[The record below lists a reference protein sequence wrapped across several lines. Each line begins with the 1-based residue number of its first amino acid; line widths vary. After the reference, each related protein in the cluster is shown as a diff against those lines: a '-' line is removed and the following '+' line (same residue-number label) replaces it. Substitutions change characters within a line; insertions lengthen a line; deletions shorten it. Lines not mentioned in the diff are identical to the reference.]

1 MEDIKLSKK
10 GNALIKL
17 YEEMAAK
24 GVDRVDG
31 TRKEKVYNDFQL
43 RKFRHI
49 CKQQISNEKI
59 KTVLDYGGG
68 GSDWDAPGFDPGTK
82 QSAKQFFQIQ
92 RVHTFEPARGL
103 MEKKKADCVVCMD
116 VLEHIF
122 IEDIPKVVDELFF
135 LSKKLLIVNVA
146 CYEAAA
152 LLPNGENAHITI
164 RSPDWWKGVFDVTA
178 SNYKDTEFMLIC
190 SITISTGVRYETF
203 KFSDYSSVEGF
214 KTKSLYTVFGKKN
227 KSTV

>member
-1 MEDIKLSKK
+1 MDDIKLSKK

-17 YEEMAAK
+17 YQEMVAK
-24 GVDRVDG
+24 GIDRVDG
-31 TRKEKVYNDFQL
+31 TRTEKEKVYNAFQL

-49 CKQQISNEKI
+49 CKPQISNEKI

-68 GSDWDAPGFDPGTK
+68 GSDWDAPGFEPETK

-103 MEKKKADCVVCMD
+103 IKKKKADCVVCMD

-122 IEDIPKVVDELFF
+122 IEDIPIVVNELFA

-152 LLPNGENAHITI
+152 LLPNGENAHITV
-164 RSPDWWKGVFDVTA
+164 RSADWWRGVFDVIS
-178 SNYKDTEFMLIC
+178 SNYKNVEVFLIC
-190 SITISTGVRYETF
+190 SNTFTSGVIFKSF
-203 KFSDYSSVEGF
+203 KFSDWALTEGY
-214 KTKSLYTVFGKKN
+214 KTDMSFQTFQP
-227 KSTV
+227 S

>member
-1 MEDIKLSKK
+1 MEEIKLSKK

-24 GVDRVDG
+24 VMDRVDG

-49 CKQQISNEKI
+49 CKHQISNEKI

-68 GSDWDAPGFDPGTK
+68 GSAWEAPWFDTGTK
-82 QSAKQFFQIQ
+82 QSAKQFFQLQ
-92 RVHTFEPARGL
+92 SVHTFEPARGL

-122 IEDIPKVVDELFF
+122 IEDIPKVVSELFS
-135 LSKKLLIVNVA
+135 LSKKLLVVNVA
-146 CYEAAA
+146 CYKAAA
-152 LLPNGENAHITI
+152 LLPNGENAHITV
-164 RSPDWWKGVFDVTA
+164 RGADWWKGVFDVIS
-178 SNYKDTEFMLIC
+178 SNYIDVEVFLIC
-190 SITISTGVRYETF
+190 SNTFSSGVIFKSF
-203 KFSDYSSVEGF
+203 KFSDWALTEVYTTTMSF
-214 KTKSLYTVFGKKN
+214 KTFKPS
-227 KSTV
+227 

>member
-1 MEDIKLSKK
+1 MEDLKLSKK
-10 GNALIKL
+10 GKALIKM
-17 YEEMAAK
+17 YEEMVTK
-24 GVDRVDG
+24 GIDRVDG

-43 RKFRHI
+43 RKFRHV
-49 CKQQISNEKI
+49 CEHLISNEKI

-68 GSDWDAPGFDPGTK
+68 GSDWDAPGFEPETK

-122 IEDIPKVVDELFF
+122 IEDIPKVVSDLFS
-135 LSKKLLIVNVA
+135 LSKKLLVVNVA
-146 CYEAAA
+146 CYKAVA

-178 SNYKDTEFMLIC
+178 SNHKDTEFMLIC

-214 KTKSLYTVFGKKN
+214 KTKSLYNVFGKKN